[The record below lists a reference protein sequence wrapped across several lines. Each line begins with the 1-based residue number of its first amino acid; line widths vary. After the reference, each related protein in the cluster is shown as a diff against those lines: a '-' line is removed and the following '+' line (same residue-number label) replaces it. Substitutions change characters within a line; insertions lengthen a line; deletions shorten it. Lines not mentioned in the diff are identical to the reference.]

1 MNHFIVTRQHMAL
14 SGRMEQN
21 FIPLSRTTLKSMGFH
36 TSIGGMLDMRPLQ
49 ISPET
54 AVKLSEKL
62 GVPLEHL
69 MHMPQHILLQK
80 IAELGKEHPGEDQ
93 ADKKDDQ

>member
-1 MNHFIVTRQHMAL
+1 M
-14 SGRMEQN
+14 
-21 FIPLSRTTLKSMGFH
+21 K
-36 TSIGGMLDMRPLQ
+36 PLQ

-54 AVKLSEKL
+54 AQKLASKL

-80 IAELGKEHPGEDQ
+80 LTELAKEEAAPKPEGQKPGDGV
-93 ADKKDDQ
+93 

>member
-1 MNHFIVTRQHMAL
+1 
-14 SGRMEQN
+14 
-21 FIPLSRTTLKSMGFH
+21 
-36 TSIGGMLDMRPLQ
+36 MRPLQ

-54 AVKLSEKL
+54 ALALSKQL

-80 IAELGKEHPGEDQ
+80 IADLSKKNEQAGGDSAPEGKNE
-93 ADKKDDQ
+93 A